1 MKQKNYISAKVK
13 LQCSQCH
20 KAKKGEPLY
29 RVDDEILCVYCGM
42 ALMTEKYTS
51 NVEFA
56 GYVGDVEE
64 ID

>member
-1 MKQKNYISAKVK
+1 MKSK

-42 ALMTEKYTS
+42 ARMTEMSGVTVDS
-51 NVEFA
+51 V
-56 GYVGDVEE
+56 GYVGDE
-64 ID
+64 IEVKIDK

>member
-1 MKQKNYISAKVK
+1 MKVK
-13 LQCSQCH
+13 LQCSQCQ

-42 ALMTEKYTS
+42 ALMTELPCA

-56 GYVGDVEE
+56 GYVGEE
-64 ID
+64 KESKGGADD

>member
-1 MKQKNYISAKVK
+1 MKPK

-42 ALMTEKYTS
+42 ALMTELS
-51 NVEFA
+51 HANVEFA
-56 GYVGDVEE
+56 GYVGEE
-64 ID
+64 KEN